1 MKKYYYSI
9 FLFFIC
15 TVYGTAQM
23 QNQDSI
29 FMANSWRLQ
38 KLEINN
44 NIILAPNNNELSF
57 PKLILGIFN
66 NEYHFSAEGCLSGG
80 GSFHFV
86 NNTELFIEHYTTL
99 TMTMCTIQSN
109 NIFSNIYDYDFIGV
123 NLASNFSYIITNHT
137 TYLELVIIGQNGN
150 KAYYH
155 SNLSA
160 SVNEVELKENIKL
173 FPNPVTDI
181 VFISGNQQILGELK
195 EVLLYDLSG
204 KLVFQENIIVN
215 HSCDISHLVSGNYI
229 VYFKSNNQLLHY
241 GLIVKK

>member
-9 FLFFIC
+9 LLFFIC

-23 QNQDSI
+23 QNQNSI

-38 KLEINN
+38 KLEINK
-44 NIILAPNNNELSF
+44 NIIPAPNNNELSF
-57 PKLILGIFN
+57 PKLIPHDING
-66 NEYHFSAEGCLSGG
+66 EYQFDTEGCG
-80 GSFHFV
+80 GSSGSFYFV
-86 NNTELFIEHYTTL
+86 NNTELFIESYAVL
-99 TMTMCTIQSN
+99 TMMCNTPTN
-109 NIFSNIYDYDFIGV
+109 NIFSNIYDYDFFGV

-155 SNLSA
+155 NNLSA

-195 EVLLYDLSG
+195 EILIYDYSG